1 MEDTEEVEVDTEEV
15 AMEEDTVEVA
25 MDTEEVAMEDMV
37 EVVIEDMEEVAMDMA
52 VEHSTAAAV
61 AVGVGEIGAGV
72 TDTGGLSIIL

>member
-1 MEDTEEVEVDTEEV
+1 MEVVEAEDTEEVEVDTEEV
-15 AMEEDTVEVA
+15 EEVEDMVEVA
-25 MDTEEVAMEDMV
+25 MDTEEVEDGDT
-37 EVVIEDMEEVAMDMA
+37 EDTEVAMDMA